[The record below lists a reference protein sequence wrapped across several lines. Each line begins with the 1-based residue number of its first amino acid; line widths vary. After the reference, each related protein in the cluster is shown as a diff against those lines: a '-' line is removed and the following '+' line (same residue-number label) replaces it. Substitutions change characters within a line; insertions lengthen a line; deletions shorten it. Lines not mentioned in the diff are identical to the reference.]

1 MKKRLFIPLA
11 IALVI
16 LVAYNVLIAFAA
28 KKTQRQH
35 LLSAID
41 HLPATTDCLFLGNSL
56 MEAGCDAGAFE
67 SAWPRGNASPFAI
80 NLGLGATTPV
90 EHYLILKRAFSQPV
104 HIKYVI
110 YGFFDDQLNAA
121 PDGAWEDLIG
131 NRAFSYY
138 FPQDAAA
145 FYTPHSRLGKWRL
158 EMTEHVPMLAERSS
172 LWDRVE
178 LFRRKIDEI
187 GMPKQKVNRF
197 GRVGDF
203 NALEA
208 KDVPSFTQ
216 RCDAIVRGQKG
227 FSAPIQ
233 AMIDLAHEHGAQFL
247 FVEMPMS
254 PRHLETFYSLPVW
267 AEMRAH
273 LQSLAQQKQATYITA
288 SDWVTNGSD
297 FEDTV
302 HLNEQGAKFFSARLG
317 TALSHMNLGATNNL
331 VAASEKVRIQKP
343 SPEGTFDNSP
353 AF

>member
-1 MKKRLFIPLA
+1 
-11 IALVI
+11 
-16 LVAYNVLIAFAA
+16 
-28 KKTQRQH
+28 
-35 LLSAID
+35 
-41 HLPATTDCLFLGNSL
+41 
-56 MEAGCDAGAFE
+56 MEAGCDPGAFE
-67 SAWPRGNASPFAI
+67 SGWSPTNSSPLAK

-90 EHYLILKRAFSQPV
+90 EHYLILKQALSRPV

-110 YGFFDDQLNAA
+110 YGFFDDQLNIA
-121 PDGAWEDLIG
+121 PDGTWEDLIG

-138 FPQDAAA
+138 FPKDAAA
-145 FYTPHSRLGKWRL
+145 FYAPHSRIGEWRM
-158 EMTEHVPMLAERSS
+158 EMTERVPMVAERSS

-178 LFRRKIDEI
+178 LLRRQLDEI

-216 RCDAIVRGQKG
+216 RCGDIVQGQKG

-233 AMIDLAHEHGAQFL
+233 AMIDLAHQHGAKFF

-273 LQSLAQQKQATYITA
+273 LQALSREQQVTYITA
-288 SDWVTNGSD
+288 SDWVTDGTN

-302 HLNEQGAKFFSARLG
+302 HLNEQGARFFSARLG
-317 TALSHMNLGATNNL
+317 MTLSQITFEKTNRL
-331 VAASEKVRIQKP
+331 VAVSRK
-343 SPEGTFDNSP
+343 
-353 AF
+353 

>member
-1 MKKRLFIPLA
+1 MKKRLFIPIA

-16 LVAYNVLIAFAA
+16 LLVYNVAIAFAA

-35 LLSAID
+35 LLAAID
-41 HLPATTDCLFLGNSL
+41 SLPASTDCLFLGNSL
-56 MEAGCDAGAFE
+56 IEAGCDAKAFE
-67 SAWPRGNASPFAI
+67 SGWTPGDHSPSAI

-90 EHYLILKRAFSQPV
+90 EHYLILKHALERPV
-104 HIKYVI
+104 HIKYII

-121 PDGAWEDLIG
+121 PAGAWEDLIG

-138 FPQDAAA
+138 FPKEAAA
-145 FYTPHSRLGKWRL
+145 FYTPGSHLGEWRL
-158 EMTEHVPMLAERSS
+158 EWTEHVPMLAERSS

-178 LFRRKIDEI
+178 LFRRKLEDI

-208 KDVPSFTQ
+208 KDVPSFVA
-216 RCDAIVRGQKG
+216 RCDAVVHARQG
-227 FSAPIQ
+227 FSRPIQ
-233 AMIDLAHEHGAQFL
+233 AMIDLAHEHGAKFY

-267 AEMRAH
+267 AEMRSH
-273 LQSLAQQKQATYITA
+273 LQALAREQDVTYVTA
-288 SDWVTNGSD
+288 SDWVTNGEN

-302 HLNEQGAKFFSARLG
+302 HLNEQGARVFSTR
-317 TALSHMNLGATNNL
+317 LGATL
-331 VAASEKVRIQKP
+331 SQM
-343 SPEGTFDNSP
+343 TFDKPNNFVAS
-353 AF
+353 AKGTSAQ

>member
-1 MKKRLFIPLA
+1 MKKRLFIPVA

-16 LVAYNVLIAFAA
+16 LLAYNVLIARAA

-35 LLSAID
+35 LLAAID
-41 HLPATTDCLFLGNSL
+41 HLSPSTDCLFIGNSL
-56 MEAGCDAGAFE
+56 IEAGCDANAFE
-67 SAWPRGNASPFAI
+67 SAWRTSSSPTAV

-90 EHYLILKRAFSQPV
+90 EHYLILKHVFSQAV
-104 HIKYVI
+104 HINYVI

-121 PDGAWEDLIG
+121 PDGKWEDLIG

-145 FYTPHSRLGKWRL
+145 FYTPNSKLGEWRL
-158 EMTEHVPMLAERSS
+158 EMTEHVPMIAERSS

-178 LFRRKIDEI
+178 LFRRRLDDI

-208 KDVPSFTQ
+208 RDVPSFTQ
-216 RCDAIVRGQKG
+216 RCDAIIHGQQG

-233 AMIDLAHEHGAQFL
+233 AIIDLAQEHGAKVI

-267 AEMRAH
+267 SEMRAH
-273 LQSLAQQKQATYITA
+273 LQSLANKERVTYITA
-288 SDWVTNGSD
+288 SDWVTNGEN

-302 HLNEQGAKFFSARLG
+302 HLNEKGARFFSARLG
-317 TALSHMNLGATNNL
+317 TALSHIDVAKTNAL
-331 VAASEKVRIQKP
+331 VAAVKTP
-343 SPEGTFDNSP
+343 
-353 AF
+353 

>member
-1 MKKRLFIPLA
+1 MKRRLFIPIA

-16 LVAYNVLIAFAA
+16 LLAYNLVIARAA

-35 LLSAID
+35 LLAAIES
-41 HLPATTDCLFLGNSL
+41 LPPSTDTLFLGNSL
-56 MEAGCDAGAFE
+56 IEAGCDAKSFE
-67 SAWPRGNASPFAI
+67 SAWARSERAPNAV

-90 EHYLILKRAFSQPV
+90 EHYLILKRAFERPV

-121 PDGAWEDLIG
+121 PDGAWQDLIG

-138 FPQDAAA
+138 FPKDAAS
-145 FYTPHSRLGKWRL
+145 FYSPNSRLAEWRL

-172 LWDRVE
+172 LWDKVE
-178 LFRRKIDEI
+178 LFRRRLDEI

-208 KDVPSFTQ
+208 KDVPSFIA
-216 RCDAIVRGQKG
+216 RCGAIVQARKG

-233 AMIDLAHEHGAQFL
+233 AMIELAHEHGAKFFL
-247 FVEMPMS
+247 VEMPMS
-254 PRHLETFYSLPVW
+254 PRHRETFYSLPVW
-267 AEMRAH
+267 TEMRTH
-273 LQSLAQQKQATYITA
+273 LQALARDEKVDYVTA
-288 SDWVTNGSD
+288 SDWVTDGTN

-302 HLNEQGAKFFSARLG
+302 HLNENGARRFSARLG
-317 TALSHMNLGATNNL
+317 MTLSRMNSEDKNEL
-331 VAASEKVRIQKP
+331 VATRK
-343 SPEGTFDNSP
+343 
-353 AF
+353 